1 MVDNY
6 LDPSKSTKP
15 TTELQ
20 LAELLPT
27 PSVIKRLKSRWAI
40 LSSRVLVKNV
50 VKFRNLKLYV
60 IKYIMHPYSREMK
73 EKSELVR
80 INIIECYIFY
90 VY

>member
-1 MVDNY
+1 MVDNH

-15 TTELQ
+15 ATELQ

-40 LSSRVLVKNV
+40 LSSRVLVKYIE
-50 VKFRNLKLYV
+50 KLRNMKSHV
-60 IKYIMHPYSREMK
+60 IKHITHPYSEQMK
-73 EKSELVR
+73 EKSELVS
-80 INIIECYIFY
+80 INIIEYYIFY